1 MTEELKKI
9 LENAVGKIAGDL
21 GKEIPDGFIVR
32 LERPRQTGHGDWAT
46 NIAMQLAK
54 PFGLKPRELADR
66 IIAEIPFGQTVEKPK
81 PQARFHQ
88 LYARLR
94 LDNEPS
100 GMQYQRIRT
109 MAESI
114 PAKVGGSRS
123 SL

>member
-9 LENAVGKIAGDL
+9 LENAVGKISGDL

-66 IIAEIPFGQTVEKPK
+66 IIAEIPFGQTVEGRSRR
-81 PQARFHQ
+81 ARFHQ

-94 LDNEPS
+94 LDNGNRQECNIK
-100 GMQYQRIRT
+100 G
-109 MAESI
+109 
-114 PAKVGGSRS
+114 
-123 SL
+123 